1 MKGSPMLRNYGIG
14 AKTVPLNQ
22 TDSDLKD
29 YLMDE
34 KGFSQ
39 ADADK
44 QIEDGSYTTSDKDFL
59 AWYKKQKGEGK
70 GEKTGGEA
78 SSEGGEQD
86 AMAAMAAAMGGGAPM
101 MYKKKSKTSFEQKSF
116 DIDNI
121 NQNDYDKFAKGKEG
135 YPDIRYLGD
144 PENKKYLDA
153 YLKYKKSKTTKG
165 IKEEVE
171 EKIK

>member
-1 MKGSPMLRNYGIG
+1 MKGSPMMRNYGVG
-14 AKTVPLNQ
+14 AKKVTEPLKQ

-78 SSEGGEQD
+78 SGEGGEQD

-101 MYKKKSKTSFEQKSF
+101 TYYSKKKK
-116 DIDNI
+116 
-121 NQNDYDKFAKGKEG
+121 
-135 YPDIRYLGD
+135 
-144 PENKKYLDA
+144 
-153 YLKYKKSKTTKG
+153 
-165 IKEEVE
+165 
-171 EKIK
+171 